1 MEILERVKSLL
12 PAEAVSRIE
21 LEGSEIIVYTKSR
34 EFFVKHEDIVRSIV
48 NELKKR
54 IEIRPEASICMD
66 KEHTKLK
73 IMEIVPQDAKIKDI
87 YFEDERSLV
96 IIAAEKPGLVIGR
109 GGETFKKIKAES
121 LWVPRIERVPSI
133 NSEVINSIRKIMH
146 TESKF
151 RREFLNKIGANI
163 FGERKT
169 NRDWIRIT
177 GLGAC
182 REVGRSCFLVETPK
196 SKVLI
201 DCGVNVG
208 GINNNAYPILNV
220 KEFDPTE
227 LDAIIVSHA
236 HLDHCLHPDSYIQL
250 SDGGIL
256 KISEV
261 KNNENIISVDFQ
273 NNFKLDEMN
282 ALQRGGIASPK
293 KLLDIRTKTKRIRVT
308 GEHPFF
314 CIENG
319 LIKEKLAKNLKE
331 NDFIASLK
339 KIDIRGSKQSLPNKE
354 NFPSELDPLAAQI
367 LGYILGDGNKSSR
380 NYNSVVC
387 TDKNVGNLKNYGK
400 LIRKKFGLKTKITQK
415 ERKRLH
421 IHSIDFRKWLEEIE
435 ANILAKSRQRKVPSQ
450 VCRSKTDVVAGFL
463 KGLFDAEGSVKHH
476 SVVLCS
482 SSENIIFVTQ
492 LLLLRLEIISHIYDH
507 DESKSTFG
515 GGNAFQL
522 AMYDPQSLKRFFN
535 KIKFSDKTKIRSL
548 KKIIPKIGYGIGSKI
563 DLIPLRS
570 SYILSIC
577 KKLGLRKIDLRKL
590 GFKYTHYEK
599 NHFPS
604 RHKVSEIAIK
614 LLKIAKEKKIK
625 IKELD
630 YLEKLTKSNIMWE
643 PVTKINETT
652 SDANKVFDLTVPGH
666 SNYIANGIVVH
677 NCGMVP
683 YLYEYGYQGPMYCT
697 TPTVDLFA
705 LLCMDY
711 IDVMQKNATAP
722 IFTAKGVKEAVR
734 HSIPLEYGEVS
745 DVAPDVRLTFQNA
758 GHILG
763 SALVHLHIGDGLH
776 NIVYASDMKF
786 SRTTLLDPAFVD
798 FQRVETLILES
809 TYGGSDDIMPQ
820 RMEAENQL
828 MDVVN
833 KTMEQGGQVLIP
845 SFSVERSQEI
855 MTILVE
861 NGFQYPVFIDGMIWD
876 ANGIYTAYP
885 EYMSRGIQRK
895 IFSDHDPFKNEIFR
909 RVASSADREKVWTE
923 KPSVILSTSGMLVGG
938 PAIEH
943 LKMLAE
949 DAKNTLVFVGYQ
961 CVRGDTEVNLND
973 NLINIKKIFDS
984 GKKLIKTNSIE
995 LKNINENLLGLNLFQ
1010 KRILNGFSNV
1020 CSKRFYEGEIIK
1032 IETEDGNELFLSP
1045 NHPVLTKNYTW
1056 KTAGNLNQN
1065 DEVWVLK

>member
-34 EFFVKHEDIVRSIV
+34 EFFVKHEDIVRSVV

-73 IMEIVPQDAKIKDI
+73 IMEIVPQDAKIRDI
-87 YFEDERSLV
+87 YFEDERGLV

-236 HLDHCLHPDSYIQL
+236 HLDHC
-250 SDGGIL
+250 
-256 KISEV
+256 
-261 KNNENIISVDFQ
+261 
-273 NNFKLDEMN
+273 
-282 ALQRGGIASPK
+282 
-293 KLLDIRTKTKRIRVT
+293 
-308 GEHPFF
+308 
-314 CIENG
+314 
-319 LIKEKLAKNLKE
+319 
-331 NDFIASLK
+331 
-339 KIDIRGSKQSLPNKE
+339 
-354 NFPSELDPLAAQI
+354 
-367 LGYILGDGNKSSR
+367 
-380 NYNSVVC
+380 
-387 TDKNVGNLKNYGK
+387 
-400 LIRKKFGLKTKITQK
+400 
-415 ERKRLH
+415 
-421 IHSIDFRKWLEEIE
+421 
-435 ANILAKSRQRKVPSQ
+435 
-450 VCRSKTDVVAGFL
+450 
-463 KGLFDAEGSVKHH
+463 
-476 SVVLCS
+476 
-482 SSENIIFVTQ
+482 
-492 LLLLRLEIISHIYDH
+492 
-507 DESKSTFG
+507 
-515 GGNAFQL
+515 
-522 AMYDPQSLKRFFN
+522 
-535 KIKFSDKTKIRSL
+535 
-548 KKIIPKIGYGIGSKI
+548 
-563 DLIPLRS
+563 
-570 SYILSIC
+570 
-577 KKLGLRKIDLRKL
+577 
-590 GFKYTHYEK
+590 
-599 NHFPS
+599 
-604 RHKVSEIAIK
+604 
-614 LLKIAKEKKIK
+614 
-625 IKELD
+625 
-630 YLEKLTKSNIMWE
+630 
-643 PVTKINETT
+643 
-652 SDANKVFDLTVPGH
+652 
-666 SNYIANGIVVH
+666 
-677 NCGMVP
+677 GMVP

-711 IDVMQKNATAP
+711 IDVVQKNATATP

-734 HSIPLEYGEVS
+734 HSIALEYGEVS

-809 TYGGSDDIMPQ
+809 TYGGSNDIMPQ
-820 RMEAENQL
+820 RIEAENQL

-833 KTMEQGGQVLIP
+833 KTMEQGGQVLMP

-943 LKMLAE
+943 LKALAE
-949 DAKNTLVFVGYQ
+949 DARNTLIFVSYQ
-961 CVRGDTEVNLND
+961 AEGTLGRRIQKGWTEIPFKVEGRTASLQMKMNTATIDGLSGHSDRNQLLNFVHRLGRRPD
-973 NLINIKKIFDS
+973 KVIVVHGENQKVIDLAK
-984 GKKLIKTNSIE
+984 SIH
-995 LKNINENLLGLNLFQ
+995 NLF
-1010 KRILNGFSNV
+1010 
-1020 CSKRFYEGEIIK
+1020 K
-1032 IETEDGNELFLSP
+1032 IETNAP
-1045 NHPVLTKNYTW
+1045 KNLETIR
-1056 KTAGNLNQN
+1056 
-1065 DEVWVLK
+1065 LK

>member
-34 EFFVKHEDIVRSIV
+34 EFFVKHEDIVRSVV

-54 IEIRPEASICMD
+54 IEIRPEAGICMD

-151 RREFLNKIGANI
+151 RREFLNKIGASI

-208 GINNNAYPILNV
+208 GVNNNAYPILNA
-220 KEFDPTE
+220 KEFDPSE

-236 HLDHCLHPDSYIQL
+236 HLDH
-250 SDGGIL
+250 
-256 KISEV
+256 
-261 KNNENIISVDFQ
+261 
-273 NNFKLDEMN
+273 
-282 ALQRGGIASPK
+282 
-293 KLLDIRTKTKRIRVT
+293 
-308 GEHPFF
+308 
-314 CIENG
+314 
-319 LIKEKLAKNLKE
+319 
-331 NDFIASLK
+331 
-339 KIDIRGSKQSLPNKE
+339 
-354 NFPSELDPLAAQI
+354 
-367 LGYILGDGNKSSR
+367 
-380 NYNSVVC
+380 
-387 TDKNVGNLKNYGK
+387 
-400 LIRKKFGLKTKITQK
+400 
-415 ERKRLH
+415 
-421 IHSIDFRKWLEEIE
+421 
-435 ANILAKSRQRKVPSQ
+435 
-450 VCRSKTDVVAGFL
+450 
-463 KGLFDAEGSVKHH
+463 
-476 SVVLCS
+476 
-482 SSENIIFVTQ
+482 
-492 LLLLRLEIISHIYDH
+492 
-507 DESKSTFG
+507 
-515 GGNAFQL
+515 
-522 AMYDPQSLKRFFN
+522 
-535 KIKFSDKTKIRSL
+535 
-548 KKIIPKIGYGIGSKI
+548 
-563 DLIPLRS
+563 
-570 SYILSIC
+570 
-577 KKLGLRKIDLRKL
+577 
-590 GFKYTHYEK
+590 
-599 NHFPS
+599 
-604 RHKVSEIAIK
+604 
-614 LLKIAKEKKIK
+614 
-625 IKELD
+625 
-630 YLEKLTKSNIMWE
+630 
-643 PVTKINETT
+643 
-652 SDANKVFDLTVPGH
+652 
-666 SNYIANGIVVH
+666 
-677 NCGMVP
+677 CGMVP

-711 IDVMQKNATAP
+711 IDVMQKNATTTPA
-722 IFTAKGVKEAVR
+722 FTAKGVKEAVR

-786 SRTTLLDPAFVD
+786 GRTTLLDPAFVD

-809 TYGGSDDIMPQ
+809 TYGGSGDIMPQ
-820 RMEAENQL
+820 RMEVEKQL

-885 EYMSRGIQRK
+885 EYMSRNIQRK
-895 IFSDHDPFKNEIFR
+895 IFSDRDPFKNEIFR

-943 LKMLAE
+943 LKALAE
-949 DAKNTLVFVGYQ
+949 DARNTLIFVSYQ
-961 CVRGDTEVNLND
+961 AEGTLGRRIQKGWTEIPFKVEGRTASLQMKMSTATIDGLSGHSDRNQLLSFVHHLGSRPDKVIVVHGENQ
-973 NLINIKKIFDS
+973 KIIDLA
-984 GKKLIKTNSIE
+984 KSIH
-995 LKNINENLLGLNLFQ
+995 NLF
-1010 KRILNGFSNV
+1010 
-1020 CSKRFYEGEIIK
+1020 K
-1032 IETEDGNELFLSP
+1032 IETNAP
-1045 NHPVLTKNYTW
+1045 KNLETIR
-1056 KTAGNLNQN
+1056 
-1065 DEVWVLK
+1065 LK

>member
-34 EFFVKHEDIVRSIV
+34 EFFVKHEDIVRSVV

-73 IMEIVPQDAKIKDI
+73 IMEIVPQDAKIRDI
-87 YFEDERSLV
+87 YFEDERGLV

-236 HLDHCLHPDSYIQL
+236 HLDHC
-250 SDGGIL
+250 
-256 KISEV
+256 
-261 KNNENIISVDFQ
+261 
-273 NNFKLDEMN
+273 
-282 ALQRGGIASPK
+282 
-293 KLLDIRTKTKRIRVT
+293 
-308 GEHPFF
+308 
-314 CIENG
+314 
-319 LIKEKLAKNLKE
+319 
-331 NDFIASLK
+331 
-339 KIDIRGSKQSLPNKE
+339 
-354 NFPSELDPLAAQI
+354 
-367 LGYILGDGNKSSR
+367 
-380 NYNSVVC
+380 
-387 TDKNVGNLKNYGK
+387 
-400 LIRKKFGLKTKITQK
+400 
-415 ERKRLH
+415 
-421 IHSIDFRKWLEEIE
+421 
-435 ANILAKSRQRKVPSQ
+435 
-450 VCRSKTDVVAGFL
+450 
-463 KGLFDAEGSVKHH
+463 
-476 SVVLCS
+476 
-482 SSENIIFVTQ
+482 
-492 LLLLRLEIISHIYDH
+492 
-507 DESKSTFG
+507 
-515 GGNAFQL
+515 
-522 AMYDPQSLKRFFN
+522 
-535 KIKFSDKTKIRSL
+535 
-548 KKIIPKIGYGIGSKI
+548 
-563 DLIPLRS
+563 
-570 SYILSIC
+570 
-577 KKLGLRKIDLRKL
+577 
-590 GFKYTHYEK
+590 
-599 NHFPS
+599 
-604 RHKVSEIAIK
+604 
-614 LLKIAKEKKIK
+614 
-625 IKELD
+625 
-630 YLEKLTKSNIMWE
+630 
-643 PVTKINETT
+643 
-652 SDANKVFDLTVPGH
+652 
-666 SNYIANGIVVH
+666 
-677 NCGMVP
+677 GMVP

-711 IDVMQKNATAP
+711 IDVMQKNATATP

-734 HSIPLEYGEVS
+734 HSIALEYGEVS

-809 TYGGSDDIMPQ
+809 TYGGSNDIMPQ
-820 RMEAENQL
+820 RIEAENQL

-943 LKMLAE
+943 LKALAE
-949 DAKNTLVFVGYQ
+949 DARNTLIFVSYQ
-961 CVRGDTEVNLND
+961 AEGTLGRRIQKGWTEIPFKVEGRTASLQMKMNTATIDGLSGHSDRNQLLNFVHRLGRRPD
-973 NLINIKKIFDS
+973 KVIVVHGENQKVIDLAK
-984 GKKLIKTNSIE
+984 SIH
-995 LKNINENLLGLNLFQ
+995 NLF
-1010 KRILNGFSNV
+1010 
-1020 CSKRFYEGEIIK
+1020 K
-1032 IETEDGNELFLSP
+1032 IETNAP
-1045 NHPVLTKNYTW
+1045 KNLETIR
-1056 KTAGNLNQN
+1056 
-1065 DEVWVLK
+1065 LK